1 MEFLQPMINGLWSM
15 LDPTTLFYCFMGVFL
30 GTLVGVLPGIGPVGA
45 MSILLPV
52 TLNIP
57 PLSTFVL
64 LAGIYYGSKYGGST
78 TSILVNVPGEAASV
92 VTCLDGYQMAKNGQA
107 GPALGISA
115 IGSFIAGILGTL
127 GIAVLAVPIVSFAL
141 KYGPAEYFSMMIL
154 GMTLLVFL
162 SSTSVMRALMMA
174 CVGLLIGTIGLDPIA
189 GVLRFTMGIPEL
201 MDGVGLIPLAMGLY
215 GIGEILT
222 NVEQKIRRQISLSSK
237 VGRVLPSWEDHKK
250 SFGAILRGTVVGFFT
265 GILPGGGATIA
276 SFASYA
282 IEKRISRHPEK
293 FGKGAIE
300 GVASPES
307 SNNAATQSA
316 FIPMLTLGIPSN
328 AGMAVLL
335 GALII
340 HGFTPGPLLLSQ
352 HPDTFWALVASMFLG
367 NLMLLILNLP
377 LIGIWIQVLKIP
389 FRILI
394 PIIVVMCVVGAYSV
408 NNSVTDIFVMLFFG
422 IVGYLMKKLSLDAAP
437 LILAFVLGPI
447 MENSFRQALILSSG
461 SIKIFFVRPISL
473 SMLIIALLLLV
484 LPPLIPALRE
494 RREKMIQEKE
504 EES

>member
-1 MEFLQPMINGLWSM
+1 
-15 LDPTTLFYCFMGVFL
+15 
-30 GTLVGVLPGIGPVGA
+30 
-45 MSILLPV
+45 
-52 TLNIP
+52 
-57 PLSTFVL
+57 
-64 LAGIYYGSKYGGST
+64 
-78 TSILVNVPGEAASV
+78 
-92 VTCLDGYQMAKNGQA
+92 
-107 GPALGISA
+107 
-115 IGSFIAGILGTL
+115 
-127 GIAVLAVPIVSFAL
+127 
-141 KYGPAEYFSMMIL
+141 
-154 GMTLLVFL
+154 
-162 SSTSVMRALMMA
+162 
-174 CVGLLIGTIGLDPIA
+174 
-189 GVLRFTMGIPEL
+189 
-201 MDGVGLIPLAMGLY
+201 
-215 GIGEILT
+215 
-222 NVEQKIRRQISLSSK
+222 
-237 VGRVLPSWEDHKK
+237 
-250 SFGAILRGTVVGFFT
+250 
-265 GILPGGGATIA
+265 
-276 SFASYA
+276 
-282 IEKRISRHPEK
+282 
-293 FGKGAIE
+293 
-300 GVASPES
+300 
-307 SNNAATQSA
+307 
-316 FIPMLTLGIPSN
+316 
-328 AGMAVLL
+328 MAVLL